1 MPRKNA
7 KEITSV
13 SEDFNVTTGR
23 SFSVRLTDNEKAAIK
38 GLMKDMQERLPQR
51 KLTINRLI
59 RALSRLE
66 GEQAMRALAKA
77 IVKTW

>member
-1 MPRKNA
+1 M
-7 KEITSV
+7 
-13 SEDFNVTTGR
+13 
-23 SFSVRLTDNEKAAIK
+23 RLTDNEKAAIK